1 MSRRGDGAVALIG
14 VFKLIKAAVL
24 GVAGVNALAMRPE
37 RLAED
42 AEGAARWLGV
52 VAGRPGLEHA
62 IARLWA
68 LDPRTEKRLG
78 LVVLVYAAIFA
89 VEGVGLVL
97 RKRWAEWLTVAVT
110 GSFIPLEIYELVEH
124 YGPGKVAAL
133 AVNVAIVAYLVWRRV
148 RGTGSGTGTGTIGAA
163 LSDRH

>member
-1 MSRRGDGAVALIG
+1 MGRRGDGAVVLIG
-14 VFKLIKAAVL
+14 VLKLVKAAVL
-24 GVAGVNALAMRPE
+24 GVAGVEALAVLPA
-37 RLAED
+37 RL
-42 AEGAARWLGV
+42 AEGAARVASWLGV
-52 VAGRPGLEHA
+52 AAGHRSLEHG

-78 LVVLVYAAIFA
+78 LLVLAYAAIFA

-124 YGPGKVAAL
+124 DGPGKVAMLAL
-133 AVNVAIVAYLVWRRV
+133 NMMIVAYLAWRRV
-148 RGTGSGTGTGTIGAA
+148 RGHGVGNGNGN
-163 LSDRH
+163 DRGGRL